1 MNPQLR
7 AGTAVPAAAAVVA
20 VVLACW
26 FNVTTAGLRFQVVC
40 CWLAVAVFA
49 SSMSYFAFRASRQMD
64 PSNQQRRFWSALAIA
79 AAVFGAGEWAQVV
92 TAIVSPLSL
101 PALTGTG
108 PARTTALAL
117 GCLGLTAVVLSYP
130 IPHRSARERI
140 CYLLDLATVVIAAGT
155 YGVYWSV
162 TSASDQQT
170 IMADDLATVI
180 AGPVVAIMTAFT
192 IGRLYLSNVAP
203 FNWHIG
209 VIGPFA
215 AVVEAIARA
224 LGPNLVAAGR
234 PGVIFTM
241 TVASHALLMTA
252 AWGQYRSGSAGKQRH
267 GTSRKRSFSML
278 PYGALWLTFALLVV
292 SLVVRGSGPC
302 TWTAVAGL
310 AAITGVVVAR
320 QLISF
325 VSNEELLVERD
336 ALAARLHTMAFT
348 DNLTGLANRA
358 QFLDRLDDA
367 LGDLDTPVGVLLID
381 LDDFK
386 PVNDTHGH
394 AAGDAVLVQSAE
406 RLRGCVGPADVVARL
421 GGDEFAVLIARCGAD
436 DLAAVADRVVRAL
449 DQPCPLADGA
459 EARVRASVGGA
470 VSLDASRDALALLHT
485 ADQAMYEAK
494 CAGKGAFRLAAVA

>member
-1 MNPQLR
+1 MSPRQR
-7 AGTAVPAAAAVVA
+7 AGKAVPATAAAVA
-20 VVLACW
+20 VVLAGW
-26 FNVTTAGLRFQVVC
+26 FNLTTAGLRLQVVC

-64 PSNQQRRFWSALAIA
+64 PSDQQRRFWSALAIA
-79 AAVFGAGEWAQVV
+79 AAVFGIGEWAQVV

-108 PARTTALAL
+108 PVRTTALGV
-117 GCLGLTAVVLSYP
+117 GCLGLTLVVLSYP
-130 IPHRSARERI
+130 IPHRSTRERV
-140 CYLLDLATVVIAAGT
+140 CYLLDLATVVIAAAT

-162 TSASDQQT
+162 TSASDQQS

-192 IGRLYLSNVAP
+192 VGRLYLSKVAP
-203 FNWHIG
+203 FSWPLG
-209 VIGPFA
+209 VLGPFA
-215 AVVEAIARA
+215 AIVEAMARA
-224 LGPNLVAAGR
+224 LGPNLVSAGH
-234 PGVIFTM
+234 PGVIFSM
-241 TVASHALLMTA
+241 TVLSHALLMTA
-252 AWGQYRSGSAGKQRH
+252 AWAQYRSGGGSKRRRDD
-267 GTSRKRSFSML
+267 SRKRSFSML
-278 PYGALWLTFALLVV
+278 PYGALWLTFTLLVV
-292 SLVVRGSGPC
+292 SLVLKDSSPC

-367 LGDLDTPVGVLLID
+367 LGDRDAQVGVLLID

-406 RLRGCVGPADVVARL
+406 RLRGCVGPDDVVARL
-421 GGDEFAVLIARCGAD
+421 GGDEFAVLLARCGAD
-436 DLAAVADRVVRAL
+436 DLAAVADRVVQAL
-449 DQPCPLADGA
+449 DQPCPLASGA

-470 VSLDASRDALALLHT
+470 VPLDGSRDPLALLHT
-485 ADQAMYEAK
+485 ADQAMYQAK
-494 CAGKGAFRLAAVA
+494 CAGKGAFRLAAA